1 MSTENG
7 TAIFY
12 LKHPY
17 VTVRLLRGVLRKM
30 KHIALFHARKKLAEC
45 LVLSRIGYNDVY
57 FIKCQII
64 LLIGC
69 SVSTGEYVDLSDILK
84 LDWLPVNHNMNWN
97 LCKLDYKALNCEKWP
112 PYLPLEVH
120 VYQRTLRSSL
130 VLNLVVLQV
139 PGTFQD
145 CAA

>member
-1 MSTENG
+1 M
-7 TAIFY
+7 
-12 LKHPY
+12 
-17 VTVRLLRGVLRKM
+17 LRYACSGVYSEKWSILHSSMQEKNWLNV
-30 KHIALFHARKKLAEC
+30 LFCQES
-45 LVLSRIGYNDVY
+45 VVMMFY

-112 PYLPLEVH
+112 PYLPLEVR

-139 PGTFQD
+139 SGTFQD

>member
-1 MSTENG
+1 MQENNW
-7 TAIFY
+7 
-12 LKHPY
+12 LN
-17 VTVRLLRGVLRKM
+17 VLFCQESVIM
-30 KHIALFHARKKLAEC
+30 MF
-45 LVLSRIGYNDVY
+45 Y

-69 SVSTGEYVDLSDILK
+69 SVSTGKYVDLSDILK
-84 LDWLPVNHNMNWN
+84 VDWLSVKHNM
-97 LCKLDYKALNCEKWP
+97 CKLAYKALNCEKWP
-112 PYLPLEVH
+112 PYLPLEVL

-139 PGTFQD
+139 SETFQD